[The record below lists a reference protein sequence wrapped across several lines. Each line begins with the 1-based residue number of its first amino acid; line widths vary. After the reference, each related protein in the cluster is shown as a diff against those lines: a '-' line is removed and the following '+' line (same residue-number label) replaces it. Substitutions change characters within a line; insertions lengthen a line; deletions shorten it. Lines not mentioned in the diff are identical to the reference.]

1 MQKHRFKA
9 VRKTGI
15 YYFKEMFS
23 YFGDLFKLFL
33 DQPMIALPCLAVG
46 IAIGSIAF
54 AVRYYL
60 IKKTIHW
67 LVGFGL
73 SVFLWLFVFVASL
86 YVFFLLRQPNE
97 IVGKLAF
104 ITSFSAGFVCFFSLT
119 TTELDNL

>member
-1 MQKHRFKA
+1 MIDYLQ
-9 VRKTGI
+9 GLL
-15 YYFKEMFS
+15 
-23 YFGDLFKLFL
+23 GLFF

-54 AVRYYL
+54 AVRYYF

-86 YVFFLLRQPNE
+86 YVFFLLKQPNE
-97 IVGKLAF
+97 IVGKLAV
-104 ITSFSAGFVCFFSLT
+104 ITSYSAGIVCYFSLT
-119 TTELDNL
+119 TTELDGL